1 MVVDITLLHLEEEVQ
16 LFGRIQ
22 CVTYPGY
29 IAEVVFLSFLNL
41 HEDVYRAVIV
51 GLDTVCHDDGVTITQ
66 FVVFVDNQLFVRFV
80 VVLNEFLGAEQIEQL
95 ALFVCFLHHTL
106 QLLGRE
112 GLVAYNGDLMYFH
125 FLLLVDVDVD
135 NHFILLFRIIT
146 LGDDY
151 ICILE
156 ALVVKVALYQGLGA
170 VHQVRCNLTALYH
183 ADSAFQVF
191 TLRLLHTVVAYVGNT
206 RTHGQMNGQP
216 NLVAFNLVCCNFHV
230 REQTVAPVA
239 LTSLCNLVTRHGDS
253 LPFG

>member
-156 ALVVKVALYQGLGA
+156 ALVIKIALYQGLGA
-170 VHQVRCNLTALYH
+170 VHQIRCNLTALYH

-191 TLRLLHTVVAYVGNT
+191 TL
-206 RTHGQMNGQP
+206 
-216 NLVAFNLVCCNFHV
+216 
-230 REQTVAPVA
+230 
-239 LTSLCNLVTRHGDS
+239 
-253 LPFG
+253 